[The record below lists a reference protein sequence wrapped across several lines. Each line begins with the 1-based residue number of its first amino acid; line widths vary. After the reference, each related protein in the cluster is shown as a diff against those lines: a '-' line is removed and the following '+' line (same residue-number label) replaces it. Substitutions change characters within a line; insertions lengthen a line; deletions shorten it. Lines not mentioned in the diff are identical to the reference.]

1 MRSTMQSI
9 RLAFLDKT
17 EDEFHWDMSYIGE
30 VAECIEETLLSMGQR
45 VHRPVIVT
53 GKDGLSR
60 IEEYQYPPEPKPKQK
75 SNQKM
80 KGADA
85 HAR

>member
-1 MRSTMQSI
+1 
-9 RLAFLDKT
+9 
-17 EDEFHWDMSYIGE
+17 
-30 VAECIEETLLSMGQR
+30 MGQR

-53 GKDGLSR
+53 GKDGISR
-60 IEEYQYPPEPKPKQK
+60 IEEYQDPPKPKPKQK
-75 SNQKM
+75 PKQKT

>member
-1 MRSTMQSI
+1 
-9 RLAFLDKT
+9 
-17 EDEFHWDMSYIGE
+17 MSYIGE
-30 VAECIEETLLSMGQR
+30 IAECIAETLLSMGQR

-53 GKDGLSR
+53 GKDGTSH
-60 IEEYQYPPEPKPKQK
+60 IEKYQYPPKSKPKQK
-75 SNQKM
+75 PKQKT